1 MAVMNIGFNLLNT
14 TTISDDA
21 SVEFTSDYITSSYQ
35 HYIVEFSNVVPETDD
50 VRLYMQM
57 GTANTAD
64 TGLKYRWITQTTG
77 VQNLDSDDWYWCSS
91 GTALNTVMQI
101 TSCFINELG
110 TGTGENFNGQLKVYN
125 VNSTS
130 AYKTV
135 GNMDSFPSYG
145 EQGHSSATQFLSGT
159 YENQTAVNY
168 LKFYL
173 SSGNLESGQ
182 VRLYGVR

>member
-1 MAVMNIGFNLLNT
+1 MAVMNIGFNLLRT

-21 SVEFTSDYITSSYQ
+21 SVEFTSDYITSFSR
-35 HYIVEFSNVVPETDD
+35 HYIVEFSEVVPETND

-64 TGLKYRWITQTTG
+64 TGNNYRYITQTTG
-77 VQNLDSDDWYWCSS
+77 VQSGDSDDWYWASS
-91 GTALNTVMQI
+91 GTGLIGLISV
-101 TSCFINELG
+101 TSAFINELG

-145 EQGHSSATQFLSGT
+145 EEGHSSATQFLSGT
-159 YENQTAVNY
+159 YEIQTAVNY
-168 LKFYL
+168 FKFYL
-173 SSGNLESGQ
+173 SSGNLASGQ